1 MLLWLPCA
9 PRVRAPQQ
17 LLQCH
22 ARQSCLR
29 SPLATL
35 SSPPPA
41 QNTPASGSAAGFDDE
56 GEEDESEIGEAGE
69 ESELGEEGEEGDGEE
84 DMDGYPASMIDADDD
99 E

>member
-9 PRVRAPQQ
+9 PRVRGPQQ
-17 LLQCH
+17 LLQCR

-29 SPLATL
+29 SSARRSRPLITTACT
-35 SSPPPA
+35 
-41 QNTPASGSAAGFDDE
+41 NTPASGSAAGFDDE

-84 DMDGYPASMIDADDD
+84 DFEEVRAAA
-99 E
+99 